1 MCSCSFDLIEIRVI
15 EEPEG
20 EDISD
25 GGLVDKGGERERP
38 CSGGSG
44 FQQSVLSTLCVI
56 DVVKHGFMG
65 IEGPSI
71 DVHLS
76 SKWINQLS
84 EISNIFI
91 VFFCRVQI
99 YSLVVVIILY
109 LKCNV
114 HNCPHRHQGMENF
127 MS

>member
-44 FQQSVLSTLCVI
+44 FQQSVLSTLSM
-56 DVVKHGFMG
+56 DLWG
-65 IEGPSI
+65 
-71 DVHLS
+71 
-76 SKWINQLS
+76 SKVLVLMF
-84 EISNIFI
+84 ISPPN
-91 VFFCRVQI
+91 
-99 YSLVVVIILY
+99 
-109 LKCNV
+109 
-114 HNCPHRHQGMENF
+114 G
-127 MS
+127 